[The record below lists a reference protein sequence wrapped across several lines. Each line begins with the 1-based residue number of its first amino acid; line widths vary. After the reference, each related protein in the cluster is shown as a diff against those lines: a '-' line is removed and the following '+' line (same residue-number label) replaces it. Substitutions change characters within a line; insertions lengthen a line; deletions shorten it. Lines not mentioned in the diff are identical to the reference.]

1 MVSFWDNLKP
11 RISGKKDLTSIG
23 IANLVGNGLSAFF
36 WFYIAS
42 IIDPAQY
49 GNIHYFLGIAGMA
62 QLISLIGTPNTITVY
77 TAKNIKIQSTLF
89 LISIIP
95 GIISSIVIFLYFNR
109 IDVSLLILGY
119 IIFELVNAMLL
130 GKKLF
135 SKYSKFFILQKG
147 LTLVLGIILFYIFDV
162 DGIIFSLVLTYIPS
176 VIIFINELRK
186 QRIDFTLLKMRRG
199 FLINNYMLS
208 LSGAISGQIDKI
220 IIAPILGFEL
230 LGNYSLALQ
239 FLTVLMMFSNIAFK
253 YLLTQD
259 SSGKENR
266 SLRKLVILLSI
277 GIAVFGV
284 LVLPMIIPIL
294 FPKFVETINAIQIIS
309 LIVIPGTITLL
320 YGSKLLSLEKSKY
333 LVISKSISIIII
345 VSGFILLGPMYK
357 IVGLA
362 SVLVLSSTIEAI
374 FLIGVVRRI
383 R

>member
-1 MVSFWDNLKP
+1 MN
-11 RISGKKDLTSIG
+11 
-23 IANLVGNGLSAFF
+23 
-36 WFYIAS
+36 
-42 IIDPAQY
+42 
-49 GNIHYFLGIAGMA
+49 
-62 QLISLIGTPNTITVY
+62 
-77 TAKNIKIQSTLF
+77 
-89 LISIIP
+89 
-95 GIISSIVIFLYFNR
+95 
-109 IDVSLLILGY
+109 
-119 IIFELVNAMLL
+119 
-130 GKKLF
+130 
-135 SKYSKFFILQKG
+135 
-147 LTLVLGIILFYIFDV
+147 
-162 DGIIFSLVLTYIPS
+162 
-176 VIIFINELRK
+176 
-186 QRIDFTLLKMRRG
+186 
-199 FLINNYMLS
+199 
-208 LSGAISGQIDKI
+208 LSGAIDSQIDKI